1 MNLRI
6 ILSFFFI
13 FLFTGA
19 QSKILVKNF
28 DRATY
33 YTVLKSGT
41 MKEINNELEVLS
53 SATVSEKEAYE
64 GALLMKK
71 AGLVKIPIER
81 LKVFKKGRIKLE
93 TALLND
99 NSNGEYHFLRLVIE
113 ENAPKIA
120 KYSANL
126 EADKQDIR
134 RSFKNLSP
142 LVQGVILDYCKN
154 SKILHAQDF

>member
-6 ILSFFFI
+6 ISAFFFI
-13 FLFTGA
+13 FLFAGA
-19 QSKILVKNF
+19 QGKTFVKNF
-28 DRATY
+28 DKAAY
-33 YTVLKSGT
+33 YAVLKSGT
-41 MKEINNELEVLS
+41 IKEVNNELELLS
-53 SATVSEKEAYE
+53 SATVGEKEAYE

-99 NSNGEYHFLRLVIE
+99 SGNGEYHFLRLVIE

-134 RSFKNLSP
+134 SSFKNLSP
-142 LVQGVILDYCKN
+142 LVQGVILDYCKK